1 MKKQSLLIVIVILIL
16 LGVSVGYSVVRIST
30 NVKGKASIVKDL
42 DVEFESI
49 GKLEEYG
56 SYGATAEISD
66 DKKTVL
72 INVPKLSYMGA
83 YAVVPITVKNVG
95 QIPAKLESIYE
106 YGTNDNEAIKITYDG
121 IAVTDK
127 ALNPLEEEKF
137 FIKVSW
143 ENELKQ
149 DSSEIEFYIRFNYV
163 QGEVRYV
170 ESRCY

>member
-30 NVKGKASIVKDL
+30 NVKGKTSIVKDL

-49 GKLEEYG
+49 GKIEEYG
-56 SYGATAEISD
+56 SYGATTEISD

-163 QGEVRYV
+163 QE
-170 ESRCY
+170 

>member
-1 MKKQSLLIVIVILIL
+1 MKKQSLLIVIVILIF
-16 LGVSVGYSVVRIST
+16 LGLSVGYSVVRIST
-30 NVKGKASIVKDL
+30 NVKGKTSIVKDL
-42 DVEFESI
+42 DVEFKSI
-49 GKLEEYG
+49 GKIEEYG

-83 YAVVPITVKNVG
+83 YAIVPITVKNVG
-95 QIPAKLESIYE
+95 QLPAKLESIYE

-127 ALNPLEEEKF
+127 ALNPMEEEKF

-163 QGEVRYV
+163 QE
-170 ESRCY
+170 

>member
-106 YGTNDNEAIKITYDG
+106 YGTNDNKAIKITYDG

-163 QGEVRYV
+163 QE
-170 ESRCY
+170 

>member
-30 NVKGKASIVKDL
+30 NVMGITSFVKDL

-49 GKLEEYG
+49 GNLEEYG

-163 QGEVRYV
+163 QE
-170 ESRCY
+170 

>member
-30 NVKGKASIVKDL
+30 NVKGKTSIVKDL

-95 QIPAKLESIYE
+95 QLPAKLEAIYE

-163 QGEVRYV
+163 QE
-170 ESRCY
+170 

>member
-30 NVKGKASIVKDL
+30 NVKGKTSIVKDL

-56 SYGATAEISD
+56 SYDATAEISD

-95 QIPAKLESIYE
+95 QLPAKLESIYE

-149 DSSEIEFYIRFNYV
+149 DSSEIEFYIKNK
-163 QGEVRYV
+163 
-170 ESRCY
+170 

>member
-16 LGVSVGYSVVRIST
+16 LGVSVGYSVVRIGT
-30 NVKGKASIVKDL
+30 NVKGKTSIVKNL

-49 GKLEEYG
+49 GKIEEYG
-56 SYGATAEISD
+56 SYGATVEISD

-163 QGEVRYV
+163 QE
-170 ESRCY
+170 

>member
-30 NVKGKASIVKDL
+30 NVKGKTSIVKDL

-83 YAVVPITVKNVG
+83 YVVVPITVKNVG
-95 QIPAKLESIYE
+95 QMPAKLESIYE

-163 QGEVRYV
+163 QE
-170 ESRCY
+170 

>member
-30 NVKGKASIVKDL
+30 NVKGKTSIVKDL

-49 GKLEEYG
+49 GNLEEYG

-95 QIPAKLESIYE
+95 QMPAKLESIYE

-163 QGEVRYV
+163 QE
-170 ESRCY
+170 

>member
-30 NVKGKASIVKDL
+30 NVKGKTSIVKDL

-95 QIPAKLESIYE
+95 QFPAKFVYIFEYGSNDIESI
-106 YGTNDNEAIKITYDG
+106 IITYDG

-163 QGEVRYV
+163 QE
-170 ESRCY
+170 

>member
-30 NVKGKASIVKDL
+30 NVKGKTSIVKNL

-83 YAVVPITVKNVG
+83 YVVVPITVKNVG
-95 QIPAKLESIYE
+95 QMPAKLESIYE

-163 QGEVRYV
+163 QE
-170 ESRCY
+170 

>member
-143 ENELKQ
+143 GNELKQ

-163 QGEVRYV
+163 QE
-170 ESRCY
+170 

>member
-30 NVKGKASIVKDL
+30 NVKGKTSIVKDL

-163 QGEVRYV
+163 QG
-170 ESRCY
+170 

>member
-30 NVKGKASIVKDL
+30 NVKGKTSIVKNL

-49 GKLEEYG
+49 GKIEEYG
-56 SYGATAEISD
+56 SYGATVEISD

-143 ENELKQ
+143 ENELKK

-163 QGEVRYV
+163 QE
-170 ESRCY
+170 

>member
-30 NVKGKASIVKDL
+30 NVKGKTSIVKDL

-66 DKKTVL
+66 DKKMVL

-95 QIPAKLESIYE
+95 QMPAKLESIYE

-163 QGEVRYV
+163 QE
-170 ESRCY
+170 

>member
-66 DKKTVL
+66 DKKMVL

-163 QGEVRYV
+163 QE
-170 ESRCY
+170 

>member
-72 INVPKLSYMGA
+72 INVPKVSYMGA

-163 QGEVRYV
+163 QE
-170 ESRCY
+170 

>member
-30 NVKGKASIVKDL
+30 NVKGKTSIVKDL

-95 QIPAKLESIYE
+95 QMPAKLESIYE
-106 YGTNDNEAIKITYDG
+106 YGTNDNEVIKITYDG

-163 QGEVRYV
+163 QE
-170 ESRCY
+170 

>member
-16 LGVSVGYSVVRIST
+16 LVVSVGYSVVRISI
-30 NVKGKASIVKDL
+30 NVKGKTSIVKNL

-49 GKLEEYG
+49 GKIEEYG

-163 QGEVRYV
+163 QE
-170 ESRCY
+170 

>member
-1 MKKQSLLIVIVILIL
+1 MKKQNLLIVIVILIL

-30 NVKGKASIVKDL
+30 NVKGKTSIVKDL

-95 QIPAKLESIYE
+95 QMPAKLESIYE

-163 QGEVRYV
+163 QE
-170 ESRCY
+170 

>member
-30 NVKGKASIVKDL
+30 NVKGKTSIVKDL

-95 QIPAKLESIYE
+95 QLPAKLESIYE

-127 ALNPLEEEKF
+127 ALNPMEEEKF

-163 QGEVRYV
+163 QE
-170 ESRCY
+170 

>member
-30 NVKGKASIVKDL
+30 NVKGKTSIVKDL

-56 SYGATAEISD
+56 SYDATAEISD

-95 QIPAKLESIYE
+95 QLPAKLESIYE

-143 ENELKQ
+143 ENELKR

-163 QGEVRYV
+163 QE
-170 ESRCY
+170 

>member
-16 LGVSVGYSVVRIST
+16 LGASVGYSVVRIST
-30 NVKGKASIVKDL
+30 NVKGKTSIVKNL

-49 GKLEEYG
+49 GKIEEYG
-56 SYGATAEISD
+56 SYGATVEISD

-95 QIPAKLESIYE
+95 QMPAKLESIYE

-143 ENELKQ
+143 ENELKK

-163 QGEVRYV
+163 QE
-170 ESRCY
+170 

>member
-1 MKKQSLLIVIVILIL
+1 MKKQSLLIVIAILIL

-30 NVKGKASIVKDL
+30 NVKGKTSIVKDL
-42 DVEFESI
+42 NVEFESI

-56 SYGATAEISD
+56 SYGATAKISS

-83 YAVVPITVKNVG
+83 YVVVPITVKNVG
-95 QIPAKLESIYE
+95 QLPAKLESIYE

-163 QGEVRYV
+163 QE
-170 ESRCY
+170 

>member
-30 NVKGKASIVKDL
+30 NVKGKTSIVKDL

-49 GKLEEYG
+49 ANLEEYG

-83 YAVVPITVKNVG
+83 YVVVPITVKNVG

-163 QGEVRYV
+163 QE
-170 ESRCY
+170 

>member
-56 SYGATAEISD
+56 SYDATAEISD

-95 QIPAKLESIYE
+95 QLPAKLESIYE

-163 QGEVRYV
+163 QE
-170 ESRCY
+170 

>member
-16 LGVSVGYSVVRIST
+16 LGLSVGYSVFRVST
-30 NVKGKASIVKDL
+30 NVKGKTSIVKDL

-49 GKLEEYG
+49 GKIEENG
-56 SYGATAEISD
+56 SMNVTSEISD

-83 YAVVPITVKNVG
+83 YVIVPITVKNVG
-95 QIPAKLESIYE
+95 QMPAKLESIYE
-106 YGTNDNEAIKITYDG
+106 YGTNDNDAIKITYDG
-121 IAVTDK
+121 IAITDK

-163 QGEVRYV
+163 QE
-170 ESRCY
+170 

>member
-1 MKKQSLLIVIVILIL
+1 MKKQNLLIVIVILIL

-30 NVKGKASIVKDL
+30 NVKGKTSIVKNL

-49 GKLEEYG
+49 GKIEEYG

-95 QIPAKLESIYE
+95 QMPAKLESIYE

-163 QGEVRYV
+163 QG
-170 ESRCY
+170 

>member
-1 MKKQSLLIVIVILIL
+1 MKKQNLLIVIVILIL

-30 NVKGKASIVKDL
+30 NVKGKTSIVKDL

-49 GKLEEYG
+49 GKIEEYG

-95 QIPAKLESIYE
+95 QMPAKLESIYE

-127 ALNPLEEEKF
+127 ALNPMEEEKF

-163 QGEVRYV
+163 QE
-170 ESRCY
+170 

>member
-30 NVKGKASIVKDL
+30 NIKGKTSIVKDL

-66 DKKTVL
+66 DKKMVL

-95 QIPAKLESIYE
+95 QMPAKLESIYE

-163 QGEVRYV
+163 QE
-170 ESRCY
+170 

>member
-30 NVKGKASIVKDL
+30 NVKGKTSIVKNL

-49 GKLEEYG
+49 GKIEEYG

-95 QIPAKLESIYE
+95 QMPAKLESIYE

-163 QGEVRYV
+163 QE
-170 ESRCY
+170 

>member
-30 NVKGKASIVKDL
+30 NVKGKTSIVKDL
-42 DVEFESI
+42 DVEFKSI

-95 QIPAKLESIYE
+95 QLPAKLESIYE

-163 QGEVRYV
+163 QE
-170 ESRCY
+170 

>member
-16 LGVSVGYSVVRIST
+16 LGVSVVYSVVRIST
-30 NVKGKASIVKDL
+30 NVKGKTSIVKNL

-49 GKLEEYG
+49 GKIEEYG

-95 QIPAKLESIYE
+95 QMPAKLESIYE

-163 QGEVRYV
+163 QE
-170 ESRCY
+170 

>member
-106 YGTNDNEAIKITYDG
+106 YGTNDNEASKITYDG

-163 QGEVRYV
+163 QE
-170 ESRCY
+170 

>member
-16 LGVSVGYSVVRIST
+16 LGVSVGYSVVRVST
-30 NVKGKASIVKDL
+30 NVKGKTSIVKDL
-42 DVEFESI
+42 NVEFKSI
-49 GKLEEYG
+49 GKIEEYG
-56 SYGATAEISD
+56 SYGATAEISN

-95 QIPAKLESIYE
+95 QLPAKLESIYE

-163 QGEVRYV
+163 QE
-170 ESRCY
+170 

>member
-83 YAVVPITVKNVG
+83 YAIVPITVKNVG
-95 QIPAKLESIYE
+95 QLPAKLESIYE

-127 ALNPLEEEKF
+127 ALNPMEEEKF

-163 QGEVRYV
+163 QE
-170 ESRCY
+170 

>member
-30 NVKGKASIVKDL
+30 NVKGKTSIVKNL

-49 GKLEEYG
+49 GKIEEYG

-95 QIPAKLESIYE
+95 QMPAKLESIYE

-163 QGEVRYV
+163 QG
-170 ESRCY
+170 

>member
-30 NVKGKASIVKDL
+30 NVKGKTSIVKDL

-72 INVPKLSYMGA
+72 INVRKLSYMGA

-163 QGEVRYV
+163 QE
-170 ESRCY
+170 

>member
-30 NVKGKASIVKDL
+30 NVKGKTSIVKDL

-83 YAVVPITVKNVG
+83 YAVVPIMVKNVG

-149 DSSEIEFYIRFNYV
+149 DFSEIEFYIRFNYV
-163 QGEVRYV
+163 QE
-170 ESRCY
+170 

>member
-16 LGVSVGYSVVRIST
+16 LGLSVGYSVFRVST
-30 NVKGKASIVKDL
+30 NVKGKTSIVKDL
-42 DVEFESI
+42 DVEFENI
-49 GKLEEYG
+49 GKIEESG
-56 SYGATAEISD
+56 SYGTTAEISD

-95 QIPAKLESIYE
+95 QMPAKLESIYE

-163 QGEVRYV
+163 QE
-170 ESRCY
+170 